1 MDEIS
6 QCLAFTYCY
15 RKLSEEKHDIPTLR
29 AGLLTRELEG
39 KSLAIAKYG
48 LFNQMRLD
56 LYMVWSEFDLVL
68 N

>member
-15 RKLSEEKHDIPTLR
+15 RKLSEEKHDIPTFR
-29 AGLLTRELEG
+29 AGLVTRELEE

-48 LFNQMRLD
+48 LFN
-56 LYMVWSEFDLVL
+56 
-68 N
+68 

>member
-15 RKLSEEKHDIPTLR
+15 RKLSEEKHDIPTLI
-29 AGLLTRELEG
+29 ANLVTKELEG

-48 LFNQMRLD
+48 LLLYATRSIIYD
-56 LYMVWSEFDLVL
+56 LERV
-68 N
+68 